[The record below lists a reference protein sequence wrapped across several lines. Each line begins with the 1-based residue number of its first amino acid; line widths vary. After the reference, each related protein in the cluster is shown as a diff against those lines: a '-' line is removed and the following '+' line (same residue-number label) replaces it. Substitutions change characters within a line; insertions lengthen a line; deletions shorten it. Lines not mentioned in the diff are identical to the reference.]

1 MGSFGAIFPLPFF
14 WAGFKKHNFPRLQKC
29 LCSTISDAF
38 VMASKVEIYTIF
50 QLQQA
55 NAYTSQSEI
64 SRQVCSKIVSKDVYG
79 FTCICAHMLAIA
91 VNSALLFFLFGMSI

>member
-1 MGSFGAIFPLPFF
+1 
-14 WAGFKKHNFPRLQKC
+14 
-29 LCSTISDAF
+29 
-38 VMASKVEIYTIF
+38 MASKVEIYTIF

-91 VNSALLFFLFGMSI
+91 VNPALLFFSFWDVYLVDFMHTLLIKMGLANHVK